1 MASRQGRKE
10 RPVDPEDGPVEAF
23 AWRLRQLRQS
33 SGNPTYKE
41 MERYAQYSS
50 SALSGAASGQA
61 PPSLE
66 VTLAYVRA
74 CLRHAKA
81 GGDQVSAA
89 LAEWTALRHQLA
101 TDLTPAPE
109 PSGPSPGPEP
119 AGHMPVPEAAD
130 LTPVP
135 EPADPTPAPEPSG
148 PSPGPEPAG
157 HTPVPEPAGPTPAL
171 AADTGA
177 VRSADSDVPSTTPP
191 GAVRAAVAPDGREGR
206 RLGRPGRRTLVLVGA
221 LVLLGLGLPAAMKSV
236 RPGSAE
242 AGAGASGRL
251 PGNASSARPDGESGG
266 PVQIDALGPQSRCG
280 PARPG
285 AAGVLFRVCLRV
297 ESTQVLFALKVSNP
311 GPAAAEVTTKL
322 SYVRSGRYH
331 SCQRSDGLWHGS
343 VPAGSTHVTDPVGC
357 TAARTRAAYQAD
369 GLLAPGASQNW
380 AAHQLSPNA
389 HVHPDQVLW
398 RCAGDVPC

>member
-101 TDLTPAPE
+101 TDLTPA
-109 PSGPSPGPEP
+109 S
-119 AGHMPVPEAAD
+119 
-130 LTPVP
+130 
-135 EPADPTPAPEPSG
+135 
-148 PSPGPEPAG
+148 EPAG

-369 GLLAPGASQNW
+369 GLLAPGTSQNW